1 MLEELHGANI
11 RPLMVTGDNILTAI
25 RQVFGILEP
34 WSLTLEPFM
43 FTLGLWR
50 LTLDPHWFLF

>member
-1 MLEELHGANI
+1 
-11 RPLMVTGDNILTAI
+11 MVTGDNILTAI

-43 FTLGLWR
+43 GLWR
-50 LTLDPHWFLF
+50 LTLDPCRFLF

>member
-1 MLEELHGANI
+1 VLEELHGANI

-34 WSLTLEPFM
+34 GS
-43 FTLGLWR
+43 
-50 LTLDPHWFLF
+50 LTLDPCRFLF

>member
-1 MLEELHGANI
+1 LEELHGANI

-34 WSLTLEPFM
+34 GS
-43 FTLGLWR
+43 
-50 LTLDPHWFLF
+50 LTLDPCRFLF